1 MRTVLYARFSST
13 LQNSRSIEDQVALLR
28 ERCERENWEVVDV
41 FTDYAISGAAGIDE
55 NARPGLNALLQ
66 RVEAGGIDQVLAEAT
81 DRIARHQG
89 DAFAIRERIVYA
101 GARLFTLSD
110 GEVTEITAAFK
121 GLMDAQF
128 RKELGAK
135 IKRGQRGAVKS
146 GRAPA
151 GLAYGYRRANRL
163 DPNGN
168 LVRGLREINEDEA
181 EVVRRIFREYAANIS
196 PRQIA
201 ERLNEEGIPGPHGRS
216 WRVSTINGDRQRQNG
231 MLQNRLYAGVLVHNR
246 TSKVTDPRTRVERIK
261 PNPESEWVSEPVPDL
276 RIVPEDLW
284 EAVKVRRRRIIGI
297 PYGKQKRPRRLLSG
311 MCQCGICGGT
321 WTVIGLER
329 WGCARHRNGD
339 GCANNR
345 TIGTEQLEGRVLA
358 GLQERMLDPELVSVF
373 VREYHQEYSRRS
385 ADRTKRRSRIAKRHH
400 EAVAKVNRLV
410 EAIANGADAFVEI
423 KAVLA
428 SAREERDRLEA
439 ELREIDALPVIAL
452 HPGIAEDYRRQVR
465 ELARALT
472 ADEEARLQTAPIVRG
487 LIDRVIIN
495 PNSGLRGVNI
505 EVFGKLASLLTL
517 ATGESEPLAQTS
529 AMYAVSGA
537 GEGNR
542 TLVFSLGSCCSTI
555 ELHPRGRG
563 NLGEILR
570 FSGYSRGCSRASCA
584 NGTGG
589 GIGSRGS
596 LPWVGRFMGS
606 FRISAAFGLAPIQA
620 VFRLASPTC
629 PDHTT
634 PAPKP
639 GG

>member
-28 ERCERENWEVVDV
+28 ERCERESWQVVDV

-66 RVEAGGIDQVLAEAT
+66 RVEAGGVDQVLAEAT

-89 DAFAIRERIVYA
+89 DVFAIRERIVYA

-181 EVVRRIFREYAANIS
+181 EIVRRIFREYAANIS

-216 WRVSTINGDRQRQNG
+216 WRVSTINGDRQRKNG

-246 TSKVTDPRTRVERIK
+246 TTKVTDPRTRIERIK
-261 PNPESEWVSEPVPDL
+261 PNPESEWVSEPVPEL

-284 EAVKVRRRRIIGI
+284 DAVQERRKRIIGI

-329 WGCARHRNGD
+329 WGCARHRNGG
-339 GCANNR
+339 GCTNNR

-385 ADRTKRRSRIAKRHH
+385 ADRSKRRSRIAKRHD
-400 EAVAKVNRLV
+400 EAIAKVNRLV

-487 LIDRVIIN
+487 LIDRVVIN
-495 PNSGLRGVNI
+495 PNGSLRGVNI
-505 EVFGKLASLLTL
+505 EVFGKLANLLSL
-517 ATGESEPLAQTS
+517 ATGEEQTS
-529 AMYAVSGA
+529 AMYAVGGA

-555 ELHPRGRG
+555 ELHPHHRQAAPMTYPG
-563 NLGEILR
+563 
-570 FSGYSRGCSRASCA
+570 
-584 NGTGG
+584 GTGQG
-589 GIGSRGS
+589 KPVGSVPRTS
-596 LPWVGRFMGS
+596 VMTWAIVVRSQRWVGSWR
-606 FRISAAFGLAPIQA
+606 
-620 VFRLASPTC
+620 
-629 PDHTT
+629 
-634 PAPKP
+634 
-639 GG
+639 